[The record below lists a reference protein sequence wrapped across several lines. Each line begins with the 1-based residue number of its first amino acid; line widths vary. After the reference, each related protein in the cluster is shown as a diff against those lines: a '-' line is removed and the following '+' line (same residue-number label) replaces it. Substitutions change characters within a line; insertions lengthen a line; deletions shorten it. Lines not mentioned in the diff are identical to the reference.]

1 MNKKFVIFDMDGTL
15 IDSMKIWSNLGRE
28 YLRAR
33 GISGD
38 IEKEMQEIVPLTMRE
53 AAELFRERFSLPEDA
68 DRIAQ
73 EMYGLMEEHY
83 KNDIPLKKGIREYL
97 ERLKKAGVRM
107 CVASATAEYLMEAC
121 LERLGI
127 LSWFDFILSC
137 ESIHT
142 SKREPK
148 IYFEAARR
156 LRAVPEETAVYE
168 DVLHAVQTAKKAGFY
183 VVGVYDEESDS
194 QWEQIGKAADEV
206 IRL

>member
-53 AAELFRERFSLPEDA
+53 AAELFIERFSLTGDA
-68 DRIAQ
+68 DSIAQ
-73 EMYGLMEEHY
+73 EMNGLMEEHY

-97 ERLKKAGVRM
+97 ERLKEAGARM
-107 CVASATAEYLMEAC
+107 CVASATAQYLMEAC
-121 LERLGI
+121 LERLGV
-127 LSWFDFILSC
+127 LSWFEFILSC

-156 LRAVPEETAVYE
+156 FGSAPEETAVYE
-168 DVLHAVQTAKKAGFY
+168 DVLHAVETAKKAGFY
-183 VVGVYDEESDS
+183 VVGVYDEESGD
-194 QWEQIGKAADEV
+194 QWEQIGRTADEV

>member
-183 VVGVYDEESDS
+183 VVGVYDEESDG
-194 QWEQIGKAADEV
+194 QWQQIGKAADEV